1 MEWTKRVL
9 AQLKFWEQCSK
20 YGLSIWQC
28 PNFLFILMG
37 AITIGG
43 MIGTY
48 FVANFYA
55 EPFWV
60 AASVIAVATFIF
72 TTGWVVVD
80 SFEKLASASRLKTEF
95 VSIVSHQLRTP
106 LSSIKWSL
114 EILLSGR
121 LGEIKD
127 KQLEQ
132 LSILKEGN
140 DRMIKL
146 VNDLLNVTRIEQG
159 RTVLRKEEFKM
170 GDLIKELVR
179 EVSSYARANNVVI
192 EVKKYAPE
200 IKVLADRQY
209 ISIVLSNLID
219 NAIRY
224 IEGSGK
230 VIILLK
236 KKDSRAYLEVKDN
249 GVGIPATERNNIF
262 HKFFRSSNALR
273 HRTEGSGLGLYLAR
287 AFIEMHGGKIDFSSK
302 EGEGSTFFFTLPLK

>member
-1 MEWTKRVL
+1 V
-9 AQLKFWEQCSK
+9 QLKFWEQCRK

-43 MIGTY
+43 MVGTY
-48 FVANFYA
+48 FVASFYA

-60 AASVIAVATFIF
+60 TASVIIVALFIF
-72 TTGWVVVD
+72 IIGWIVVD

-121 LGEIKD
+121 LGEIKG

-132 LSILKEGN
+132 LSILREGN

-159 RTVLRKEEFKM
+159 RTVLKKEEFKM

-179 EVSSYARANNVVI
+179 EVSSYAAANNVVI
-192 EVKKYAPE
+192 EVKNHAPE
-200 IKVLADRQY
+200 IKILADRQY

-230 VIILLK
+230 VVILLNK
-236 KKDSRAYLEVKDN
+236 KGPRVYLEVKDN
-249 GVGIPATERNNIF
+249 GVGIPAGERNNIF
-262 HKFFRSSNALR
+262 HKFFRSSNVLR

-287 AFIEMHGGKIDFSSK
+287 AFVEMHGGKIGFSSK